1 MPSLKSDFILDFF
14 VCLTLLNGTDFEM
27 IDVFM
32 TTHTHGGWRGKV
44 SVPLNLLNVI

>member
-32 TTHTHGGWRGKV
+32 TTHTHMVVGEGK
-44 SVPLNLLNVI
+44 SVYP